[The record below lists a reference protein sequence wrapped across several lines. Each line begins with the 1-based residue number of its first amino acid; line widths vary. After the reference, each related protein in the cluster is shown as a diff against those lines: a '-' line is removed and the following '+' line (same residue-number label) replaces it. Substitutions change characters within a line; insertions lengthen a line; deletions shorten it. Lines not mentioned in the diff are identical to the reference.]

1 MFTKVSA
8 INKFS
13 GLSEE
18 QLNSLSDSDV
28 ELFRINYP
36 YMTNTSI
43 NQVIETF
50 IENNRHS
57 EIIDF
62 LQKEI
67 DWRERVREFIIKS
80 DFNDEIS
87 WGLIPSLSKKTKW
100 IIKSNKLE
108 MLGVYIANI
117 MFWHVG
123 VGLNGTWFTIIRP
136 DSNTIDSG
144 SIIKFRTDLNGV
156 LEIKSKARDRLIFD
170 KKTNSR
176 NLTQL
181 LKIIELIADQKE
193 WLTLTSYNKM

>member
-13 GLSEE
+13 GLGEE
-18 QLNSLSDSDV
+18 QLNSMSDSDV

-36 YMTNTSI
+36 YMTNSTI

-50 IENNRHS
+50 KENNRHS
-57 EIIDF
+57 GIIDF

-67 DWRERVREFIIKS
+67 DWRERVRESILVT

-87 WGLIPSLSKKTKW
+87 WGLIPSLSKKTNW
-100 IIKSNKLE
+100 IIKSNKID

-123 VGLNGTWFTIIRP
+123 VGLNGTWFAIIRP
-136 DSNTIDSG
+136 DSNTVDSG

-181 LKIIELIADQKE
+181 LKIIELIADKKE